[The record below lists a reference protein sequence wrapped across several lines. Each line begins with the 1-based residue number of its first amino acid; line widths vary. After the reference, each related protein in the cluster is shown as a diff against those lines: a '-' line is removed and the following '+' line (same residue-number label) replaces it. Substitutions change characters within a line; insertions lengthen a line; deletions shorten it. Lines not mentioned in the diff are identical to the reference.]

1 MRVLFFEILL
11 IFRKEYGAPWQLMKL
26 YWGWHLYNFYF
37 FIYLFIF
44 FWHLRVDLIKRNM
57 LQLKLFE

>member
-37 FIYLFIF
+37 FIYLFF
-44 FWHLRVDLIKRNM
+44 FFLASACGFNKTKYVAVKVI
-57 LQLKLFE
+57 